1 MKSGFGYLP
10 LLFTILIH
18 LIYHPDSYLNLLCS
32 TGNALNCGA
41 AVEILQASSRV
52 SLLHHSLS
60 SAMTHTQT
68 HMKPD
73 RRAHAHIKHTKKWQS
88 NTGDR
93 QLASY
98 TLAGGLQTH
107 RSDHSHTPCSA
118 NLCHTALPV
127 QSSQWQREKK
137 NEEKKKKNTLLT
149 LVLGCH
155 LTYTEC
161 ISNSWVPCVSLFH
174 FEIARTPRQ
183 PFQVAES
190 LHSRAKSSRDEL
202 SKHSRTRAVESL
214 ELSDPAETGVPDSCQ
229 PGKVRFWFSHQK
241 VAEPNKKLWGK
252 FSSVT
257 NHNYVNDT
265 TVFLFHHIS
274 LTNAFPPYP

>member
-1 MKSGFGYLP
+1 MKS
-10 LLFTILIH
+10 TIS
-18 LIYHPDSYLNLLCS
+18 HPDSYLNLLCS
-32 TGNALNCGA
+32 TGNALHCGA

-52 SLLHHSLS
+52 SLLHHMLS

-73 RRAHAHIKHTKKWQS
+73 RRAHAHIKHTKKM
-88 NTGDR
+88 TK
-93 QLASY
+93 
-98 TLAGGLQTH
+98 TH
-107 RSDHSHTPCSA
+107 RW
-118 NLCHTALPV
+118 HTAFFLHPGWRLADAPV
-127 QSSQWQREKK
+127 WPLTHTLLCQPLSNCSSCIERSVAEGKK
-137 NEEKKKKNTLLT
+137 LKKKKNTLLT

-190 LHSRAKSSRDEL
+190 LHSRAKKDEL

-229 PGKVRFWFSHQK
+229 PGKVRFWFSH
-241 VAEPNKKLWGK
+241 
-252 FSSVT
+252 
-257 NHNYVNDT
+257 
-265 TVFLFHHIS
+265 
-274 LTNAFPPYP
+274 